1 MARRLRRRERV
12 VGMAIERMVI
22 ATGMSALGVPW
33 LTSHITTSRML
44 RDTVVMSAINLIPI
58 GMAIEFMQGRR
69 WCALVAALLGVASI
83 VLSIGNLTGLIA
95 PPL

>member
-1 MARRLRRRERV
+1 
-12 VGMAIERMVI
+12 
-22 ATGMSALGVPW
+22 
-33 LTSHITTSRML
+33 ML
-44 RDTVVMSAINLIPI
+44 RDTVEMSAINLIPI